1 MDVES
6 KTTSRAGLLAITKL
20 QPSVANPNQPP
31 GTVRHTVGTEQ
42 ARGDGQLIPFRAGS
56 GQTEALRKLGT
67 IAERAIERRS
77 DLRRSTLDMDDP
89 RSELEWRLV
98 PYVLVVPARQ
108 FGDPVALL
116 VEVEPRDR
124 SFHRSRVVAQAAGS
138 ATESAPTDRLG
149 SQPSLHIVLAYA
161 RRSPRGGS
169 ARWTQ
174 TYTLAPGD
182 PTRHR
187 LFGPIADAAR
197 PVGVAEL
204 TDFAHLNHNAVRQH
218 LGVRRAM
225 GLVVDEVE
233 IRYRPSRLR
242 LAFRNTTADNAIRG

>member
-1 MDVES
+1 MLDTRRNRLCGRGVQCDIEGWIA
-6 KTTSRAGLLAITKL
+6 RHHEL

-31 GTVRHTVGTEQ
+31 GIVRHTVGMEQ

-108 FGDPVALL
+108 LGDPVALL

-124 SFHRSRVVAQAAGS
+124 AFHRFRVVAQAAGS
-138 ATESAPTDRLG
+138 ATESAPTDHLG
-149 SQPSLHIVLAYA
+149 SQPTLHIVLAYA
-161 RRSPRGGS
+161 RRSPREGS

-174 TYTLAPGD
+174 TYTRAPGV

-187 LFGPIADAAR
+187 LFGLIADTAR

-204 TDFAHLNHNAVRQH
+204 TDFAHLNHSACASISAYAEAWASWSTR
-218 LGVRRAM
+218 
-225 GLVVDEVE
+225 
-233 IRYRPSRLR
+233 SRS
-242 LAFRNTTADNAIRG
+242 ATP